1 MPDLKDISQVIDSA
15 SEEYNKASFKV
26 IRQLQE
32 KVSKLE
38 SENES
43 LKHLL
48 EQNTPTLIDTKDLG
62 FGISHEELICATQIS
77 LLKDAAISRVLTLE
91 EVKKLEILTKVKVQ
105 FETRNPNSDSI
116 SAEQMH
122 PDALMQIVQN
132 GST

>member
-1 MPDLKDISQVIDSA
+1 MSDLKDISQVIDS
-15 SEEYNKASFKV
+15 SSQEYTNASFKV

-32 KVSKLE
+32 KISKLE

-48 EQNTPTLIDTKDLG
+48 EQNTPSLIDTKDLG